1 MSCAE
6 VRELL
11 DAYSDGE
18 LDVVHHAQVE
28 GHVAGCAACAGSL
41 DRARALREV
50 VSGLAFET
58 PAGLEES
65 IRKTLRRAD
74 RRPRTRVLE
83 LVLALAAGIVL
94 GVLLHPGVD
103 DDVVVREA
111 VASHVRSLQAGH
123 LLDVESSDR
132 HTVKPWFQGRIPFAP
147 FVPDLAAAGFPLVG
161 GRLDSLDGRT
171 VAALVYKRRQHTINV
186 FVWPASGADAGP
198 SGTATRDGYTIVRWS
213 AGGFAHMAVS
223 DVAAGDLDE
232 LVRAFNAAR

>member
-18 LDVVHHAQVE
+18 LDVLHHARVE
-28 GHVAGCAACAGSL
+28 GHVAGCASCSGTL

-58 PAGLEES
+58 PVGLEES
-65 IRKTLRRAD
+65 IRRTVRRAH
-74 RRPRTRVLE
+74 RRSRTRVLE
-83 LVLALAAGIVL
+83 LVLAVAAGIVL
-94 GVLLHPGVD
+94 GVLLRPTVGD
-103 DDVVVREA
+103 DPVAREA
-111 VASHVRSLQAGH
+111 VASHVRSLQAAH

-147 FVPDLAAAGFPLVG
+147 SVPDLAGAGFPLVG
-161 GRLDSLDGRT
+161 GRLDFLDGQT

-186 FVWPASGADAGP
+186 FVWPAVGADSAP
-198 SGTATRDGYTIVRWS
+198 SGTATPEGYNVVRWS
-213 AGGFAHMAVS
+213 AGGFAHVAVS

-232 LVRAFNAAR
+232 LVRAFNAA